1 MEKDV
6 DARYGEMAALSRTI
20 TDRYRAKRLYLP
32 DGREAVAA
40 LTLDMRATRTVS
52 DL

>member
-1 MEKDV
+1 MEKNV
-6 DARYGEMAALSRTI
+6 AAGYGEMAALSRTI

-40 LTLDMRATRTVS
+40 LTLDMRATRAVS
-52 DL
+52 EV